1 MYKKYT
7 HTHYQNKKRRGLSCT
22 ISARKLSYP
31 RRRPWFVTH
40 TDTCNHDCKLRG
52 LWKKLFRIQDFNSV
66 FIIQLFII
74 QDINTLIITGFFSY
88 FYWQILL
95 AINSEITKK
104 NVAKYMAYN
113 LCGSRKQR
121 NFPFKVPT
129 TYICTSWE
137 SKNFRPRP
145 CIPLTLLPVSYRNT
159 DTDEIN
165 GLIMKIIIMPV
176 FLLLISF
183 HRSYLTFSSSIPLL
197 RVQCVLDGYNY

>member
-1 MYKKYT
+1 MNERSTRYIFPWKSLTYNGENSGEIKHAVTTSRLFYHYYFYYYYSTTSITTTIIIIILYKKYT
-7 HTHYQNKKRRGLSCT
+7 HTHYQNKKRRGLSCK

-74 QDINTLIITGFFSY
+74 QHINTLIITGFFSY
-88 FYWQILL
+88 FCWQILL

-104 NVAKYMAYN
+104 NVAKYIVCN

-121 NFPFKVPT
+121 NLPFLK
-129 TYICTSWE
+129 
-137 SKNFRPRP
+137 
-145 CIPLTLLPVSYRNT
+145 
-159 DTDEIN
+159 
-165 GLIMKIIIMPV
+165 
-176 FLLLISF
+176 FLLLTYIHHWSQK
-183 HRSYLTFSSSIPLL
+183 TF
-197 RVQCVLDGYNY
+197 VH